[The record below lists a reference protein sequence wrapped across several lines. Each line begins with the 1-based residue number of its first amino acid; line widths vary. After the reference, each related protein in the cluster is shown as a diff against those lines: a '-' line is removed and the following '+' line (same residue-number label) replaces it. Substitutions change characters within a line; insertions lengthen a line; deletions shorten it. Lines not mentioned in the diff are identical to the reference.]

1 MSAIAQKYIRLPQC
15 GLVQGRRAADTRG
28 QWRIRRPGCHGRWE
42 FRHHRS
48 AGFDSCQHRL
58 RNTHALGHVGLGEA
72 GMLACAQQGGQR
84 RELVFQRVMS
94 LTKAGSVP
102 RSFSASARGFSA
114 TGR

>member
-1 MSAIAQKYIRLPQC
+1 
-15 GLVQGRRAADTRG
+15 
-28 QWRIRRPGCHGRWE
+28 
-42 FRHHRS
+42 
-48 AGFDSCQHRL
+48 
-58 RNTHALGHVGLGEA
+58 
-72 GMLACAQQGGQR
+72 MLACAQQGGQR